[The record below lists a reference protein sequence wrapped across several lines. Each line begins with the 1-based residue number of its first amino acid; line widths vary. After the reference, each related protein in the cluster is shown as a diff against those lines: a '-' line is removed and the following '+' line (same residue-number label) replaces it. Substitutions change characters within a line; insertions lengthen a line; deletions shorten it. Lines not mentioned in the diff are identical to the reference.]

1 MRSNRT
7 LPMLLVSLLFIGG
20 IAHAQTVVELRS
32 ARQNA
37 EDLVDEKK
45 SDHDDATENLNTQ
58 IAIFV
63 RLHGHLAKTALNAR
77 PPRRTRALIME
88 FTRIVTTIMNT
99 NHLTSEMRQRLTVI
113 EIQRDKCDEIW
124 ADVVLAQ
131 TAYEDAV
138 DAYNDAVSPE
148 ERVPTDSMPDP
159 APVSNLYLCPGPCS
173 TPFTTQVLATTSH
186 QVFCDKAPHKT

>member
-7 LPMLLVSLLFIGG
+7 LPMLLGCLLFIDG
-20 IAHAQTVVELRS
+20 IAHAQTVPELRQKMND
-32 ARQNA
+32 AK
-37 EDLVDEKK
+37 DVVDDKK
-45 SDHDDATENLNTQ
+45 SDHDDATENLNKQ

-131 TAYEDAV
+131 TAYEDAI
-138 DAYNDAVSPE
+138 DAYNAKVSPE
-148 ERVPTDSMPDP
+148 EQVTTVEVPQPSD
-159 APVSNLYLCPGPCS
+159 VSNLYLCPGPCS